1 MDTVIVK
8 VNSDM
13 NFPCS
18 VMSIQDIQVQMFQK
32 QCVGVPQWIGLLLK
46 LVENVISADH
56 IMRNVQNIFKKTSPV
71 NTFKKFVRHGE

>member
-18 VMSIQDIQVQMFQK
+18 VMSIQDIQVKIFQK
-32 QCVGVPQWIGLLLK
+32 QCVGVPQWIGVLLK

-56 IMRNVQNIFKKTSPV
+56 IMHNVQNVFKKTSPV